1 MGSARDPRTIK
12 TETNQGE
19 DPIGTIQSER
29 RSNRSD
35 PIGEKIQS
43 GEKFEKK
50 RERERNRKS
59 AGAAAHVPV
68 MGPLLQRE
76 YRDWESTGKE

>member
-43 GEKFEKK
+43 GEKFKK
-50 RERERNRKS
+50 SGSGKGIEKS

-68 MGPLLQRE
+68 TGPLLQRE